1 MLKNKNNI
9 LIVYHFFSLWF
20 SSKQGECSEN
30 LFILLSGRIELS
42 IMMKNKDN
50 EDVERSVA
58 YVEKGHV
65 FGVEDFFG
73 NETRKIAAK
82 AV

>member
-1 MLKNKNNI
+1 M
-9 LIVYHFFSLWF
+9 
-20 SSKQGECSEN
+20 
-30 LFILLSGRIELS
+30 LSGRIELS

-50 EDVERSVA
+50 EDIERSIA

-82 AV
+82 AI